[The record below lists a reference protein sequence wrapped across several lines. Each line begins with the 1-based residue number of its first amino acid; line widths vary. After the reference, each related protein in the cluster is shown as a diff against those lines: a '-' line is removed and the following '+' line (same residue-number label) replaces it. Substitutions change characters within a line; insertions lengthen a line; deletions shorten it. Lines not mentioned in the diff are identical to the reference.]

1 MKCLPRSVFKMAE
14 QQYGFP
20 PLSLLDVGGGF
31 SAPCD
36 EASSGLFRATA
47 ATINAALEQHFPPGC
62 GVEIISEPGRSVAYG
77 ALVDLV

>member
-1 MKCLPRSVFKMAE
+1 MAE

-62 GVEIISEPGRSVAYG
+62 GVDVISEPGR
-77 ALVDLV
+77 